1 MDLWAEIFYKNR
13 KAYVFSKYLK
23 NVETTELDVVEDVWV
38 TIKVVVVQPVQG
50 TVVRHVLVV
59 VKKVAEYLVRGNAE
73 SLHVKVFVRILV
85 IGDSVMV
92 VVLVHVNHLV
102 RTLVLHV

>member
-1 MDLWAEIFYKNR
+1 MGNYKGSCSTACAGN
-13 KAYVFSKYLK
+13 S
-23 NVETTELDVVEDVWV
+23 
-38 TIKVVVVQPVQG
+38 G
-50 TVVRHVLVV
+50 SSCSGGC
-59 VKKVAEYLVRGNAE
+59 KKVAEYFVRGNAE

-102 RTLVLHV
+102 RILVLHV